1 MPIPQKHTARPR
13 QLTILLIFALI
24 TGLLSPAMTATA
36 HATAADST
44 ANSSVTT
51 ANNSTNDTA
60 QPSED
65 TAPGVPTPPTLDG
78 VDAAYLINL
87 DSGTVICSKEPDR
100 LLYPA
105 STAKL
110 MAAYVALSLLS
121 DRMSEVVTITQDM
134 IAGTTGT
141 RYGLADGETV
151 TIEDLF
157 YIAFAGCYN
166 DAVMALARL
175 ASGDLTSFISA
186 MNTAAGELGME
197 STHYTNPTG
206 MHDRLMRTTA
216 ADVARLATELQKN
229 DFYLRMT
236 SEPKYTLR
244 GSEKQYT
251 VGNRNELVMKTG
263 AAHGKYYNS
272 ICQGMNVGMTEESGY
287 ALTTRAEDDGTTY
300 ICVILGGREDEGGE
314 NTAYT
319 TANALIAW
327 AYENFSYR
335 EVITPATLVAEIPV
349 TLATDAD
356 SVLLIP
362 ETSFSYYLP
371 NSAVIGKEIT
381 YTQKL
386 TVESLEAP
394 VSAGVACGFITVSY
408 LGEEIATLP
417 LVTKASVSGNRLLKQ
432 MEEIREFSQSRVF
445 IATVISAVIIT
456 ILYYALR
463 AFLRASH
470 RKKRGRYY

>member
-1 MPIPQKHTARPR
+1 MSMPKYPHTR
-13 QLTILLIFALI
+13 QRKSAVMLIFAVILGI
-24 TGLLSPAMTATA
+24 LTPSLSLRAY
-36 HATAADST
+36 AA
-44 ANSSVTT
+44 AG
-51 ANNSTNDTA
+51 DTA
-60 QPSED
+60 DPSYE
-65 TAPGVPTPPTLDG
+65 TPAAPSVPTPPSLDG

-87 DSGTVICSKEPDR
+87 NSGTVICSKEPET

-110 MAAYVALSLLS
+110 MAAYVSLSLLS
-121 DRMSEVVTITQDM
+121 DRLGETVTITQEM
-134 IAGTTGT
+134 ISGTTGT
-141 RYGLADGETV
+141 RYGLTEGETV

-166 DAVMALARL
+166 DAVMVLARL

-186 MNTAAGELGME
+186 MNQAAGDLGM
-197 STHYTNPTG
+197 SDTHYTNPTG

-216 ADVARLATELQKN
+216 ADVAKLATELQKN

-236 SEPKYTLR
+236 SEPKYTLK

-251 VGNRNELVMKTG
+251 VGNRNELVLKSGTS
-263 AAHGKYYNS
+263 HGKYYNS
-272 ICQGMNVGMTEESGY
+272 ICYGMNVGMTEESGY
-287 ALTTRAEDDGTTY
+287 ALTTLAEDDGTTY
-300 ICVILGGREDEGGE
+300 ICVILGGRETEDGT

-319 TANALIAW
+319 TANELIAW

-335 EVITPATLVAEIPV
+335 EVITPATIVAEVPV
-349 TLATDAD
+349 TLSTDAD

-362 ETSFSYYLP
+362 ETSYSYYLP
-371 NSAVIGKEIT
+371 NSAVIGVDIT

-394 VSAGVACGFITVSY
+394 VSAGVACGFITVCY

-417 LVTKASVSGNRLLKQ
+417 LVTKTSVSGNQLLRQ
-432 MEEIREFSQSRVF
+432 MEEIRRFSQSRVF
-445 IATVISAVIIT
+445 IATIISAVVIT

-470 RKKRGRYY
+470 RKKHTRRY